1 MCGILL
7 SNGALDLLED
17 VGLTTQNP
25 MSPAQIPLPPRR
37 RPSPLISTR
46 FLSFISF
53 FSVLCLAR
61 ALAVIWHHTIHV

>member
-7 SNGALDLLED
+7 SNGTLDLLED

-37 RPSPLISTR
+37 LPSPLIFTVS
-46 FLSFISF
+46 FLLFPSSPFY
-53 FSVLCLAR
+53 V
-61 ALAVIWHHTIHV
+61 